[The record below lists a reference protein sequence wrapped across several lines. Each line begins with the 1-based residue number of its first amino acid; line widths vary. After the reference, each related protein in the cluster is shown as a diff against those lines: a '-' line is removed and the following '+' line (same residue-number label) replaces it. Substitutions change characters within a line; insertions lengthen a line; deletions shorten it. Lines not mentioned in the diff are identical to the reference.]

1 MSAIKTETD
10 LIEKIMDF
18 IVAKS
23 KNEVNKQNSIS
34 KEIGDF
40 LKLNPSYNSSMIQLQ
55 NKAYSLLVLISEK
68 DLTEKMKNKIIAE
81 RNNET
86 VKKERLNFEIG
97 RHLTVNPKYF
107 NNQQTLQKKAN
118 EQADAEMKEKDTLFS
133 KETAVKMKAKI
144 YVNNFYSII
153 YPKKE
158 QDFKNDNL
166 KLENLIKAKPIPAEL
181 IDVIDNE
188 AKDNAIIKILRVM
201 KKPDGTSVNNLINA
215 NVNLDNEIKQINKS
229 VTLSRAQRNANQKTV
244 QNKINQMNAN
254 KGPINEYNM
263 KLNDYNI
270 NISPKISKLNEY
282 ITNTFGTY
290 YSGDKKVKLEER
302 SNSSEIIQEFYENVM
317 LPKSH
322 IGVM

>member
-1 MSAIKTETD
+1 MSTIKTEND

-23 KNEVNKQNSIS
+23 KNEVSRQNSIS
-34 KEIGDF
+34 KEIGEF
-40 LKLNPSYNSSMIQLQ
+40 LNSNPSYKANIIKLQ
-55 NKAYSLLVLISEK
+55 NTAYTLLVDITESDLIK
-68 DLTEKMKNKIIAE
+68 KMKNKTIAE
-81 RNNET
+81 KNNET
-86 VKKERLNFEIG
+86 IKKNRLEFEIG

-107 NNQQTLQKKAN
+107 NNQKTLQETAN
-118 EQADAEMKEKDTLFS
+118 VQADAEMKLKNTAFS

-181 IDVIDNE
+181 IEVIDNE

-201 KKPDGTSVNNLINA
+201 KKPDGTSVNDLINA

-282 ITNTFGTY
+282 ITNTFGAY
-290 YSGDKKVKLEER
+290 YSGDKKDKLVGR
-302 SNSSEIIQEFYENVM
+302 SNSAEIIQEYYQDVM
-317 LPKSH
+317 PKSH